1 MIPDFCP
8 LRKSWTANALKLKD
22 IYCGTYTTQAMQI
35 CYHLIDGVYRGI
47 DINQIKVLKPIKL
60 HELLQQWNK
69 PLFTPEVEVYLRW
82 IALCLNNG
90 CHPPNTQRHLL
101 VVPGTY
107 FLYSNTP
114 LMWRTRVPQSV
125 ESYCVVYIAYN
136 GNCYSRFLPW
146 VLEALEGIRI

>member
-1 MIPDFCP
+1 MISTGNNNSYSLMPSHQLNLLIPDFCP
-8 LRKSWTANALKLKD
+8 LIKSWTANALKLKD

-35 CYHLIDGVYRGI
+35 CYHLIAGVYRGI

-69 PLFTPEVEVYLRW
+69 PLFTPEVEVYLKW

-101 VVPGTY
+101 VVPGTF

-114 LMWRTRVPQSV
+114 LMWRTRVP
-125 ESYCVVYIAYN
+125 
-136 GNCYSRFLPW
+136 
-146 VLEALEGIRI
+146 

>member
-1 MIPDFCP
+1 MYKSSSLIFTGNNNSYSLMPSHQLKSVDSWF
-8 LRKSWTANALKLKD
+8 LSFEKIMNRKCSQVEGY

-35 CYHLIDGVYRGI
+35 CYHLIARVYRGI

-69 PLFTPEVEVYLRW
+69 PLFTPEVEVYLKW

-101 VVPGTY
+101 VVPGT
-107 FLYSNTP
+107 FFF
-114 LMWRTRVPQSV
+114 
-125 ESYCVVYIAYN
+125 I
-136 GNCYSRFLPW
+136 
-146 VLEALEGIRI
+146 

>member
-1 MIPDFCP
+1 MIFTGNNNSYSLMPSHQLNLLIPDFCP

-69 PLFTPEVEVYLRW
+69 PLFTPEVEVYLKW

-101 VVPGTY
+101 VVPGT
-107 FLYSNTP
+107 FFF
-114 LMWRTRVPQSV
+114 
-125 ESYCVVYIAYN
+125 I
-136 GNCYSRFLPW
+136 
-146 VLEALEGIRI
+146 

>member
-1 MIPDFCP
+1 MYKSSSLIFTGNNNSYSLMPSHQLKSVDSWF
-8 LRKSWTANALKLKD
+8 LSFDKIMNRKCSLVEGYILV
-22 IYCGTYTTQAMQI
+22 IYCGTYIVGTTQAMQI

-69 PLFTPEVEVYLRW
+69 PLFTPEVEVYLKW

-114 LMWRTRVPQSV
+114 LMWRTRVP
-125 ESYCVVYIAYN
+125 
-136 GNCYSRFLPW
+136 
-146 VLEALEGIRI
+146 